1 MSAGDPRAP
10 SEPDLPAGDL
20 PDAGSVV
27 DAASASARRIILA
40 RAVSLALIFVGSIIL
55 SRTLGPDGRGAH
67 AFYVALTIL
76 AATVLGL
83 SAPGGGYILAVRHG
97 VPAPDLAANAMWFSA
112 LSGLLAAA
120 GTVVLQVVFG
130 FLPSQLADIAAW
142 PVLVA
147 VGVAGFSANLHQLQL
162 AFARGRSIA
171 GAVLSFGPYTV
182 AAIGYLLLPVTGG
195 GLAAALWIFALAPY
209 VLAVAAAFVRPP
221 LSVVA
226 FGRARPGLAR
236 RSVREGLRMYPG
248 EFAGMLHQR
257 ADVLLLGIL
266 APTASLGVY
275 VVAYQTVEPILVLA
289 SASAATV
296 LALGHG
302 HPEVERG
309 MVTARLIRE
318 TLLSGGLL
326 ALLAAVLAPIL
337 VPLDLR
343 ARFRGLGDATADPAA
358 RHRGPV
364 LRPDR
369 DVRPH
374 AAQPPGTDGRHLG
387 GGDDPQR
394 LAQPGP
400 DPGIRCGRRGD
411 RLARLV
417 FGHGGPGHL
426 DRPAGQRVHRPRTA
440 PRVDRLRRPGPGL
453 DTALAQRAGAP
464 ATFVNGANSKIRIVG
479 PGRPGPGSTR

>member
-10 SEPDLPAGDL
+10 SEPDGPAGD
-20 PDAGSVV
+20 PPVAGSVV
-27 DAASASARRIILA
+27 DSASASARRIILA

-67 AFYVALTIL
+67 AFYVALTVL
-76 AATVLGL
+76 AATILGL
-83 SAPGGGYILAVRHG
+83 SAPGGGYILAVRQG
-97 VPAPDLAANAMWFSA
+97 VPARDLAANAMWFA
-112 LSGLLAAA
+112 AINGLLAAA

-130 FLPSQLADIAAW
+130 FLPRPLADIGAW
-142 PVLVA
+142 PLLVA

-236 RSVREGLRMYPG
+236 RSIREGLRMYPG

-266 APTASLGVY
+266 ATTASLGVY

-302 HPEVERG
+302 HPDVERG

-326 ALLAAVLAPIL
+326 ALLAAVLAPVL
-337 VPLDLR
+337 VPLIYGPDFAASVTPLLILLPGIVALSCGRIAMSDLMRRNLLERMAAISVVVMVLNVSLNLVLIPAFGAVGAATASLVTYSIMAILAISVDRRASGFTVRALVPGPTDVVDLLR
-343 ARFRGLGDATADPAA
+343 AWSPRSLG
-358 RHRGPV
+358 V
-364 LRPDR
+364 W
-369 DVRPH
+369 
-374 AAQPPGTDGRHLG
+374 
-387 GGDDPQR
+387 
-394 LAQPGP
+394 
-400 DPGIRCGRRGD
+400 
-411 RLARLV
+411 
-417 FGHGGPGHL
+417 
-426 DRPAGQRVHRPRTA
+426 
-440 PRVDRLRRPGPGL
+440 RRPP
-453 DTALAQRAGAP
+453 T
-464 ATFVNGANSKIRIVG
+464 
-479 PGRPGPGSTR
+479 

>member
-10 SEPDLPAGDL
+10 SEPDLPAGGL
-20 PDAGSVV
+20 PVAGSVV

-83 SAPGGGYILAVRHG
+83 SAPGGGYILAVRQG
-97 VPAPDLAANAMWFSA
+97 VPAPELAANAMWFSA
-112 LSGLLAAA
+112 LSGLLAAG
-120 GTVVLQVVFG
+120 GTVVLQIVFG
-130 FLPSQLADIAAW
+130 FLPSPLADIAAW
-142 PVLVA
+142 PLLVA

-195 GLAAALWIFALAPY
+195 GLVAALWIFALAPY
-209 VLAVAAAFVRPP
+209 VLAIAAAFVRPP

-337 VPLDLR
+337 VPLIYGPDFAASVTPLLILLPGIVALSCGRIAMSDLMRRNLLERMAAISVAVMILNVSLNLALIPAFGAVGAATASLVSYSVMAVLAISIDRRASGFTVRALLPGWSDFVDLVQAWTPRSLNVR
-343 ARFRGLGDATADPAA
+343 AR
-358 RHRGPV
+358 
-364 LRPDR
+364 RP
-369 DVRPH
+369 P
-374 AAQPPGTDGRHLG
+374 
-387 GGDDPQR
+387 
-394 LAQPGP
+394 
-400 DPGIRCGRRGD
+400 
-411 RLARLV
+411 
-417 FGHGGPGHL
+417 
-426 DRPAGQRVHRPRTA
+426 
-440 PRVDRLRRPGPGL
+440 
-453 DTALAQRAGAP
+453 
-464 ATFVNGANSKIRIVG
+464 S
-479 PGRPGPGSTR
+479 